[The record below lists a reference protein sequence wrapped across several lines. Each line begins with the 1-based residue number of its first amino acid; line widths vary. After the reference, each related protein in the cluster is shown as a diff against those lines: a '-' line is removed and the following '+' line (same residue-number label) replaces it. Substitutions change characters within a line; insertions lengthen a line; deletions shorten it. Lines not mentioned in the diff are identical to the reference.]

1 MNHDTLAQLQR
12 LDACLLHLLE
22 QYVVP
27 SQLLFQQIT
36 WSSAAQTVERVPAIE
51 AIHRIA
57 SLDELRVRLSR
68 PDRRCFGL
76 FHILQPLEPL
86 IVVHVCSRLPLR
98 GGGG

>member
-1 MNHDTLAQLQR
+1 VNHDTLAQLQR